1 VIEARAKRAN
11 VDRREDCKRGDEESG
26 CSTHRGVP
34 SFEDV
39 LYAFKNVG
47 PRTMSNPLQHRDGAP
62 VALITAT
69 VMLGLTMAI
78 IDTTIVNVAIDTI
91 GGNLGA
97 TVDEVAWVATG
108 YILATVVVMPLNGWL
123 TALLGRKTFYAISL
137 ALFTVASLLCGTARS
152 IWVLVFY
159 RIVQGLGGG
168 ALQPTAQA
176 IMFETFP
183 PERRGAAMAI
193 FGMAAMVGP
202 AIGPTLGGW
211 IVDNASWPLIFYIN
225 VPIGIVAFFMT
236 LAFIPSPKYIAK
248 PKGGIDWIGLGLLTA
263 GLASLQF
270 VLEQGERDDWFS
282 SQTIVVLTLVSTAT
296 LVAFVVK
303 TLRDRHPI
311 VDLKVF
317 KFRSFSV
324 GSLLGVVMGFGLYGT
339 ALILP
344 LFFQSLLG
352 FTAFDTGLAL
362 MPGAFATALS
372 MLIIG
377 RILNR
382 IDGRWSILFGTLLF
396 AWSTWLLGGLTVQ
409 AGYWEVFWP
418 RLVQGF
424 ALGFLFV
431 PLTTISLGDVPVP
444 ELAGATG
451 LFTLVRQL
459 GGSLGIAILTT
470 MLTHQTAVAW
480 SLLASGVTQT
490 HGYSVGQLTQMV
502 SQQSAMIAYNYLF
515 RATAVVFVLSTPLIF
530 LIKDRRR
537 TRTPAVNTE

>member
-1 VIEARAKRAN
+1 MTTTTAAIRQ
-11 VDRREDCKRGDEESG
+11 REGGS
-26 CSTHRGVP
+26 
-34 SFEDV
+34 
-39 LYAFKNVG
+39 
-47 PRTMSNPLQHRDGAP
+47 
-62 VALITAT
+62 VALITIT
-69 VMLGLTMAI
+69 VMLGLIMAI
-78 IDTTIVNVAIDTI
+78 IDTTIVNVAINTI

-108 YILATVVVMPLNGWL
+108 YILANVVVMPLNGWL
-123 TALLGRKTFYAISL
+123 TALLGRKTFYATSL
-137 ALFTVASLLCGTARS
+137 AVFTIASFFCGTARS

-193 FGMAAMVGP
+193 FGMGAMVGP
-202 AIGPTLGGW
+202 AIGPALGGW
-211 IVDNASWPLIFYIN
+211 IVDNANWPLIFYIN
-225 VPIGIVAFFMT
+225 VPIGIAAFLMT
-236 LAFIPSPKYIAK
+236 LAFIPDPKYIAK
-248 PKGGIDWIGLGLLTA
+248 PKGGIDWIGLSLLTA
-263 GLASLQF
+263 GLSTLQF
-270 VLEQGERDDWFS
+270 VLEQGERDEWFS
-282 SQTIVVLTLVSTAT
+282 SRTIQICALVSVVT
-296 LVAFVVK
+296 LISFVVK
-303 TLRDRHPI
+303 SLRDRHPI

-324 GSLLGVVMGFGLYGT
+324 GSFLGIIMGFGLYGT

-362 MPGAFATALS
+362 MPGAFSTAVS

-382 IDGRWSILFGTLLF
+382 IDGRWSIVFGTLLF
-396 AWSTWLLGGLTVQ
+396 AWSSWMLGGLSVQ
-409 AGYWEVFWP
+409 AGYWDVFWP
-418 RLVQGF
+418 RLIQGF

-444 ELAGATG
+444 EMAGATG
-451 LFTLVRQL
+451 VFTLLRQL

-470 MLTHQTAVAW
+470 MLTHRTAIAW
-480 SLLASGVTQT
+480 NVLASGVTQS
-490 HGYSVGQLTQMV
+490 HGYSIGQLTQMV

-515 RATAVVFVLSTPLIF
+515 RATAIVFVLSTPLVF
-530 LIKDRRR
+530 LIKKPKRLRA
-537 TRTPAVNTE
+537 PAIAVAE

>member
-1 VIEARAKRAN
+1 M
-11 VDRREDCKRGDEESG
+11 
-26 CSTHRGVP
+26 P
-34 SFEDV
+34 
-39 LYAFKNVG
+39 
-47 PRTMSNPLQHRDGAP
+47 PRDDAP
-62 VALITAT
+62 VALITVT
-69 VMLGLTMAI
+69 VMLGLIMAI
-78 IDTTIVNVAIDTI
+78 IDTTIVNVALNTI

-108 YILATVVVMPLNGWL
+108 YILASVVVMPLNGWL

-137 ALFTVASLLCGTARS
+137 ALFTVSSLLCGTARS

-159 RIVQGLGGG
+159 RVIQGLGGG

-183 PERRGAAMAI
+183 PQRRGAAMAI
-193 FGMAAMVGP
+193 FGMGAMVGP
-202 AIGPTLGGW
+202 AIGPALGGW

-225 VPIGIVAFFMT
+225 IPIGIVAFLMT

-263 GLASLQF
+263 GLATLQF
-270 VLEQGERDDWFS
+270 VLEQGERDEWFS
-282 SQTIVVLTLVSTAT
+282 SRAIAVCAAVSAFS
-296 LVAFVVK
+296 LVAFVLK
-303 TLRDRHPI
+303 SLHDRYPI

-317 KFRSFSV
+317 AFRSFSV
-324 GSLLGVVMGFGLYGT
+324 GSFLGIIMGFGLYGT

-382 IDGRWSILFGTLLF
+382 IDGRWSIVFGTLLF

-409 AGYWEVFWP
+409 AGYWDVFWP
-418 RLVQGF
+418 RLIQGF
-424 ALGFLFV
+424 ALGFMFV
-431 PLTTISLGDVPVP
+431 PLTTISLLDVPIG
-444 ELAGATG
+444 ELASATG
-451 LFTLVRQL
+451 IFTLLRQL

-480 SLLASGVTQT
+480 NVLASGVTQT

-502 SQQSAMIAYNYLF
+502 SQQSAMIAYDYLF
-515 RATAVVFVLSTPLIF
+515 RVTAIVFVLSTPLVF
-530 LIKDRRR
+530 LIKAPSR
-537 TRTPAVNTE
+537 TRAPALAVSPE